1 MDAYEKNTPSI
12 HMQVLISAMKA
23 YAKRRSCVCLFLV
36 GCSEG
41 KEHIHMHLLTVW
53 IFVQAEN
60 CAIAIGMNHINFTI
74 KSNILEP
81 KS

>member
-1 MDAYEKNTPSI
+1 MYAKMDAYEKNTRSI

-36 GCSEG
+36 SCSEG
-41 KEHIHMHLLTVW
+41 KKHIHMHLLT
-53 IFVQAEN
+53 
-60 CAIAIGMNHINFTI
+60 
-74 KSNILEP
+74 LEP